1 MTNESYFLHL
11 YKKITNFELSTYL
24 LDMKQTDQRYPI
36 YKKNSVSFFFEKLS
50 LLFLLL
56 FGIGLTAQTSNN
68 GNEIDNKITLF
79 EQAVNNSV
87 YEEAG
92 NLAEDIAKYY
102 KKQKNTQKS
111 IEYFKKSLE
120 NHDKKQSNF
129 LAIILA
135 NRNLGGAY
143 LNSSKFEAALK
154 CYQNALK
161 MSQDYKAL
169 APSKFTEN
177 TYNIFFDIS
186 RVYKT
191 QGKYQDEMN
200 TLQKAVKIAEELQN
214 RTSLFNCYRALNIA
228 CKASNCDQRDYY
240 QENFERYQRV
250 LNTTEK
256 EVLRD
261 SINVKSQELVVTK
274 NDLRKTM
281 ITLDAEVYKNEK
293 TESELQKYKLEK
305 LQDSIEVAEK
315 AAAAKALQRLSDQQ
329 NAKHTRLI
337 IVIIMGIFMF
347 IIFFLKKDVLPIW
360 LSKLMI
366 FLSIILL
373 IEFILVVLEPYVEEW
388 TGSVILFKYLTNVAV
403 AIAIFPFDNFLVN
416 LFMSRVEKAKKEK
429 EQ

>member
-1 MTNESYFLHL
+1 
-11 YKKITNFELSTYL
+11 
-24 LDMKQTDQRYPI
+24 MKQTDQRYPI

>member
-1 MTNESYFLHL
+1 MNHIFCTYI
-11 YKKITNFELSTYL
+11 KKITNFELSTYL

>member
-1 MTNESYFLHL
+1 
-11 YKKITNFELSTYL
+11 
-24 LDMKQTDQRYPI
+24 MKQTDQRYSI

-50 LLFLLL
+50 FIFLLL

-68 GNEIDNKITLF
+68 RNEVDNKIALF
-79 EQAVNNSV
+79 EQAVNDSA
-87 YEEAG
+87 YEQAG

-102 KKQKNTQKS
+102 KKQKDPKKT

-120 NHDKKQSNF
+120 NHEKKGSNF
-129 LAIILA
+129 LAIISA
-135 NRNLGGAY
+135 NRQLGGAY
-143 LNSSKFEAALK
+143 LDSSKLEASLK
-154 CYQNALK
+154 FYQNALK

-169 APSKFTEN
+169 DPSKFTDN
-177 TYNIFFDIS
+177 TYKILFDIS

-200 TLQKAVKIAEELQN
+200 TLQKAVKIAEELQSI
-214 RTSLFNCYRALNIA
+214 RRLYNCYKALNIA

-240 QENFERYQRV
+240 QKNFESYQRMR
-250 LNTTEK
+250 NTTEK
-256 EVLRD
+256 EVIREDLKET
-261 SINVKSQELVVTK
+261 NQQLVVTK

-281 ITLDAEVYKNEK
+281 ITLDAEVYKKEK
-293 TESELQKYKLEK
+293 AESELQKYYLEK
-305 LQDSIEVAEK
+305 LQDSIAVAEK
-315 AAAAKALQRLSDQQ
+315 KAAAEALQKLSDQRD
-329 NAKHTRLI
+329 AKHTRWI
-337 IVIIMGIFMF
+337 IAIIMGIFMF
-347 IIFFLKKDVLPIW
+347 IIFFLKKDALPIW

-366 FLSIILL
+366 FLFIILL
-373 IEFILVVLEPYVEEW
+373 IEFLLVVLEPIIEER